1 MTWLTDIMKIRT
13 EKQLMIK
20 FYVIKSFISL
30 KIRNMMDINVD
41 LLQWFIISAETV
53 KNEVF
58 SNTYL
63 AEELHKTFIR
73 NLRKEKYNHLLQ
85 IISEVQ
91 V

>member
-73 NLRKEKYNHLLQ
+73 KFEKRK
-85 IISEVQ
+85 VQ
-91 V
+91 SPFTDNI

>member
-1 MTWLTDIMKIRT
+1 MVYNFFDKKT
-13 EKQLMIK
+13 
-20 FYVIKSFISL
+20 
-30 KIRNMMDINVD
+30 
-41 LLQWFIISAETV
+41 SAETV